1 MQLSFELGDP
11 TRPRGHALV
20 YFRGP
25 RDTVLATY
33 VVVPPIPI
41 EFGKF
46 LPSMFAAHMPSLA
59 LPQNAAMPLPP
70 LLEPMASQA
79 ALERL
84 ARSRED
90 DLVCGGALSSD
101 GPEHLLQAA
110 AEAAQAY
117 AEVYAAHAASEPTED
132 LEPSR
137 SLPELDTEDILLQLM
152 SDRDRLSELAK
163 RTGQLRYA
171 AEGGDE
177 SGIAEAIQA
186 MERVNRYLAPKY
198 RCAELIVVARESGAA
213 SQRLA
218 DLYLQRAF
226 KLAAEEFDALPALD
240 AAIEAARGEAAPSGE
255 DAPSA

>member
-1 MQLSFELGDP
+1 MQLSFELGDA
-11 TRPRGHALV
+11 TRPRGHALI

-25 RDTVLATY
+25 RDAVLATY

-46 LPSMFAAHMPSLA
+46 LPSMFAAHMQSLA

-70 LLEPMASQA
+70 LLEPMESQA

-84 ARSRED
+84 ARLRED
-90 DLVCGGALSSD
+90 DLVCGGSLPSD

-110 AEAAQAY
+110 AEGAQAY
-117 AEVYAAHAASEPTED
+117 AEVYAAHAATAAPEDREPA
-132 LEPSR
+132 R

-152 SDRDRLSELAK
+152 SDRDRLSEMAK

-171 AEGGDE
+171 VEGGDAA
-177 SGIAEAIQA
+177 GITEAIQA
-186 MERVNRYLAPKY
+186 MERVARYLTAKY
-198 RCAELIVVARESGAA
+198 RCAELIEVARESGTI

-226 KLAAEEFDALPALD
+226 KLVAEDFDALPALE
-240 AAIEAARGEAAPSGE
+240 AAIDAARGEDAAG
-255 DAPSA
+255 AK